1 MIAIDIEGLKKTY
14 KSPFLRREVE
24 GLRGLDLSVHSN
36 EIYGFLGP
44 NGAGKS
50 TTIKILTGIIH
61 PTAGTARIL
70 GGSAWSV
77 GAREQLG
84 YMPEFPTF
92 HDFLRTEE
100 FLGFFGALHG
110 IQGEALGK
118 RIEEVLEW
126 VGLPGVMGQPLK
138 TFSKG
143 MLQRIGLAQA
153 ILHDPAVVILDEPM
167 SGLDP
172 MGRRDVRRLME
183 HLRTQGKTVMFS
195 SHVLSDVEE
204 VADRICVLR
213 QGQKVLEGRVDELLA
228 DAKVERLE
236 DLFFLGEE
244 AP

>member
-1 MIAIDIEGLKKTY
+1 MTAIEIEGLKKTY
-14 KSPFLRREVE
+14 RSPFLRREVE
-24 GLRGLDLSVHSN
+24 GLRGLDLSVRPN

-50 TTIKILTGIIH
+50 TTIKILTGIIY
-61 PTAGTARIL
+61 PSAGTARIL
-70 GGSAWSV
+70 GVDVRSAQ
-77 GAREQLG
+77 AREQLG

-110 IQGEALGK
+110 LEGEALRK
-118 RIEEVLEW
+118 RMDEVLEW

-183 HLRTQGKTVMFS
+183 HLREQGKTIMFS

-213 QGQKVLEGRVDELLA
+213 EGQKVLEGPVAELLA
-228 DAKVERLE
+228 DAEVERLE

-244 AP
+244 AS

>member
-70 GGSAWSV
+70 GVSAWSV

>member
-1 MIAIDIEGLKKTY
+1 MIAIEIEGLKKTY

-70 GGSAWSV
+70 GVSAWSV

-143 MLQRIGLAQA
+143 ML
-153 ILHDPAVVILDEPM
+153 
-167 SGLDP
+167 
-172 MGRRDVRRLME
+172 RRDVRRLME

>member
-1 MIAIDIEGLKKTY
+1 
-14 KSPFLRREVE
+14 
-24 GLRGLDLSVHSN
+24 
-36 EIYGFLGP
+36 
-44 NGAGKS
+44 
-50 TTIKILTGIIH
+50 
-61 PTAGTARIL
+61 
-70 GGSAWSV
+70 
-77 GAREQLG
+77 
-84 YMPEFPTF
+84 
-92 HDFLRTEE
+92 
-100 FLGFFGALHG
+100 
-110 IQGEALGK
+110 
-118 RIEEVLEW
+118 
-126 VGLPGVMGQPLK
+126 
-138 TFSKG
+138 
-143 MLQRIGLAQA
+143 
-153 ILHDPAVVILDEPM
+153 PAVVILDEPM

>member
-1 MIAIDIEGLKKTY
+1 MTAIEITGLKKTY
-14 KSPFLRREVE
+14 RSPFLRREVE
-24 GLRGLDLSVHSN
+24 GLRGLDLSVEAN

-61 PTAGTARIL
+61 PSAGTARIL
-70 GGSAWSV
+70 GVDARSV
-77 GAREQLG
+77 RAREQLG

-110 IQGEALGK
+110 LQGASLTK
-118 RIEEVLEW
+118 RMDEVLEW

-153 ILHDPAVVILDEPM
+153 ILHDPSVVILDEPM

-172 MGRRDVRRLME
+172 MGRRDVRQLME
-183 HLRTQGKTVMFS
+183 HLREQGKTVMFS

-213 QGQKVLEGRVDELLA
+213 KGKKVLEGVVADLLA
-228 DAKVERLE
+228 DAEVERLE

-244 AP
+244 AS